1 MAGKALRVSEKVASA
16 ALPLHGC
23 EPWQRSR
30 RPPFPEAGIAAR
42 GRPTPPNQP
51 LTLFR
56 KPGRLVPGSRKEE
69 TEMATKMPK
78 LPVIHSPWEW
88 QKYQTQLIQYQ
99 KEQLGRQKAKIAALE
114 RKVKRLQEQSEKDWE
129 WFRKA

>member
-1 MAGKALRVSEKVASA
+1 
-16 ALPLHGC
+16 
-23 EPWQRSR
+23 
-30 RPPFPEAGIAAR
+30 
-42 GRPTPPNQP
+42 
-51 LTLFR
+51 
-56 KPGRLVPGSRKEE
+56 
-69 TEMATKMPK
+69 MATKMPK

-99 KEQLGRQKAKIAALE
+99 KEQLARQKAKIAALE

>member
-1 MAGKALRVSEKVASA
+1 
-16 ALPLHGC
+16 
-23 EPWQRSR
+23 
-30 RPPFPEAGIAAR
+30 
-42 GRPTPPNQP
+42 
-51 LTLFR
+51 
-56 KPGRLVPGSRKEE
+56 
-69 TEMATKMPK
+69 MATKMPK

-129 WFRKA
+129 WFRKAC